1 MEKFIVPEKSGVP
14 AYTPTYKKE
23 LNSLLI
29 LKFQTLTT
37 YQFLMTSPMK
47 AGKG

>member
-29 LKFQTLTT
+29 LKFQTFKES
-37 YQFLMTSPMK
+37 QVM
-47 AGKG
+47 AA